1 MGDFIDNSDI
11 FLNEFD
17 KKVESVLTDI
27 GNHLTSESQDELEN
41 APRRVDTANLKNSI
55 SNRYVG
61 DEKAVYIGTN
71 VEYGVYVHE
80 GTVKM
85 SPNKFLRNAVERNL
99 DQIQDLIKNEL
110 KK

>member
-1 MGDFIDNSDI
+1 MSGFIDNSDL

-17 KKVESVLTDI
+17 KKAESVLTEI
-27 GNHLTSESQDELEN
+27 GIHLTTESQDELEN
-41 APRRVDTANLKNSI
+41 NPRRIDTGNLRDSI

-61 DEKAVYIGTN
+61 EEKAVYIGTN